1 MNTHENN
8 IARLG
13 VVHTKLWI
21 MFTKAFLFGCRMHFC
36 LTNFEN
42 FQHVVR
48 MEVLI
53 YCPPVREINFFCK
66 WAFGATRS
74 NVLISKTKIT
84 RIIYYAMKEG
94 IKIFQCTIRYRNFFL
109 YSIKIVDS
117 NDNEFIVCTSL
128 KILHVILERS

>member
-1 MNTHENN
+1 MNTHEND

-53 YCPPVREINFFCK
+53 YCPPVQEINFFF
-66 WAFGATRS
+66 ANELLAQRE
-74 NVLISKTKIT
+74 V
-84 RIIYYAMKEG
+84 IY
-94 IKIFQCTIRYRNFFL
+94 
-109 YSIKIVDS
+109 
-117 NDNEFIVCTSL
+117 
-128 KILHVILERS
+128 

>member
-74 NVLISKTKIT
+74 NILISKTKIT
-84 RIIYYAMKEG
+84 RMLYYAIGEG
-94 IKIFQCTIRYRNFFL
+94 ITYFNETFLNHSIYRSICIVSHHYKINSFYSLCRKQCRW
-109 YSIKIVDS
+109 
-117 NDNEFIVCTSL
+117 
-128 KILHVILERS
+128 

>member
-1 MNTHENN
+1 MNAHENN

-74 NVLISKTKIT
+74 NILISKTKIT
-84 RIIYYAMKEG
+84 RIIYYAMKER